1 MTLTKHAKT
10 RITERKITLQDV
22 YNCVKLGTQ
31 QQTKNNNIKYTYNNI
46 YVILANNDLVV
57 TVCYTKPYTKQIEKY
72 AKCQGIGFYAAIK
85 QLRGGFNN
93 IACTI

>member
-22 YNCVKLGTQ
+22 YNCVKLGNTEPV
-31 QQTKNNNIKYTYNNI
+31 KNNLTKYTYKNI
-46 YVILANNDLVV
+46 YVILANNSLVI